1 MEELPYDLYELI
13 IERLYG
19 YKLKEL
25 SKLSRAISE
34 YTVYKLWSRL
44 AKDWPESVY

>member
-13 IERLYG
+13 TERLYG

-25 SKLSRAISE
+25 TKLSKLIHE
-34 YTVYKLWSRL
+34 YTVRYKNGRIMR
-44 AKDWPESVY
+44 KSV